1 MKSAFTFTIL
11 VSILLLVSIYL
22 IIKFLINFK
31 NSIKK
36 TKEVLGKELFIPY
49 VQGFNKKSSSFYNVL
64 LIDTLIIST
73 LIASIVLF
81 VRKFTKNNTLDQYS
95 SFYLISIIICGI
107 LLVFFNISILVIK
120 KVMFNEP
127 QYKTKDNKILEELR
141 SLKEN
146 VGISLTDFC
155 PEKINI
161 DSEKM
166 EKNRVLAT
174 NTLLKFSDFYNNMD
188 NIVLKKQYQE
198 YLSEIF
204 KINLFYSSLDDIQKG
219 STLDNLDY
227 YAKIENNDN
236 DPKMKIQN
244 EIKWMESIDR
254 KVEIIRESNG
264 IESNIGT
271 KEYGKKYDEYL
282 ETIRSQDPNYA
293 LIQKNTWLTYRD
305 YEFEDLF
312 YNPHAKVSYSLDGK
326 TDEVFEKPLDEFLE
340 EYKKYLI
347 IKFYKNK

>member
-1 MKSAFTFTIL
+1 
-11 VSILLLVSIYL
+11 
-22 IIKFLINFK
+22 
-31 NSIKK
+31 
-36 TKEVLGKELFIPY
+36 
-49 VQGFNKKSSSFYNVL
+49 
-64 LIDTLIIST
+64 

-244 EIKWMESIDR
+244 EIK
-254 KVEIIRESNG
+254 
-264 IESNIGT
+264 
-271 KEYGKKYDEYL
+271 
-282 ETIRSQDPNYA
+282 
-293 LIQKNTWLTYRD
+293 
-305 YEFEDLF
+305 
-312 YNPHAKVSYSLDGK
+312 
-326 TDEVFEKPLDEFLE
+326 
-340 EYKKYLI
+340 
-347 IKFYKNK
+347 

>member
-1 MKSAFTFTIL
+1 
-11 VSILLLVSIYL
+11 
-22 IIKFLINFK
+22 
-31 NSIKK
+31 
-36 TKEVLGKELFIPY
+36 
-49 VQGFNKKSSSFYNVL
+49 
-64 LIDTLIIST
+64 
-73 LIASIVLF
+73 
-81 VRKFTKNNTLDQYS
+81 
-95 SFYLISIIICGI
+95 
-107 LLVFFNISILVIK
+107 
-120 KVMFNEP
+120 MFNEP

-146 VGISLTDFC
+146 VGISLTDSC

-312 YNPHAKVSYSLDGK
+312 YNPHAKVSYSLDEK

>member
-107 LLVFFNISILVIK
+107 LLVFFNISILVVK
-120 KVMFNEP
+120 KIMFNEP
-127 QYKTKDNKILEELR
+127 QYETKDNKILEELR

-146 VGISLTDFC
+146 VGISLTNPC

-244 EIKWMESIDR
+244 EIK
-254 KVEIIRESNG
+254 
-264 IESNIGT
+264 
-271 KEYGKKYDEYL
+271 
-282 ETIRSQDPNYA
+282 
-293 LIQKNTWLTYRD
+293 
-305 YEFEDLF
+305 
-312 YNPHAKVSYSLDGK
+312 
-326 TDEVFEKPLDEFLE
+326 
-340 EYKKYLI
+340 
-347 IKFYKNK
+347 

>member
-36 TKEVLGKELFIPY
+36 TKEVLGKELFIPC

-146 VGISLTDFC
+146 VCISLTDSC

-244 EIKWMESIDR
+244 EIK
-254 KVEIIRESNG
+254 
-264 IESNIGT
+264 
-271 KEYGKKYDEYL
+271 
-282 ETIRSQDPNYA
+282 
-293 LIQKNTWLTYRD
+293 
-305 YEFEDLF
+305 
-312 YNPHAKVSYSLDGK
+312 
-326 TDEVFEKPLDEFLE
+326 
-340 EYKKYLI
+340 
-347 IKFYKNK
+347 